1 MGGTTINVQAKANQ
15 ATSSSLPT
23 AFKRSIVTCARLV
36 ILLYAGILIVYFA
49 IRWVGRDDLWF
60 VDILGYILPWLFTP
74 LVVLLPI
81 ALRGRSYVL
90 LAIFI
95 VLTTLF
101 LFTYGHLYCPQS
113 PVHAY
118 EPPFTVMTYN
128 VHIRNTDV
136 DQITASI
143 ENHKPDIVGLHE
155 LRKDVAPALED
166 WSVGQYDYRLVEPG
180 CCGILSRY
188 PILDYQTFQLG
199 EDWAQKAILNIE
211 GRSVELYNVHLQMPL
226 EKENSSLGL
235 LSYRYSNHLRDANV
249 GDLLSRLEETDIP
262 VIVIGDFN
270 MTDQQGPYAAL
281 TDRLYDAHRESGWG
295 MGFANCLPFLGLSTW
310 RIDYIFYSSE
320 LTALQ
325 TTVGSCDGSDHRPV
339 IAKLAFR
346 ADQQPMQGSLAN

>member
-1 MGGTTINVQAKANQ
+1 MCERNTAGGTTINLQAKTDQ
-15 ATSSSLPT
+15 ATSSSLST
-23 AFKRSIVTCARLV
+23 VFKRSIVTCVRLV
-36 ILLYAGILIVYFA
+36 ILLYVGVLFTYFV
-49 IRWVGRDDLWF
+49 IRWMGRGDLWF

-81 ALRGRSYVL
+81 ALLGRSYAL

-95 VLTTLF
+95 VLTALF

-113 PVHAY
+113 SVHAH
-118 EPPFTVMTYN
+118 EPTFTVMTYN

-136 DQITASI
+136 DQITAGI

-155 LRKDVAPALED
+155 LSKDVAPALED
-166 WSVGQYDYRLVEPG
+166 RLVGQYDYRLIEPG

-199 EDWAQKAILNIE
+199 EDWAQKVILNIE
-211 GRSVELYNVHLQMPL
+211 GHSVGLYNVHLEMPL
-226 EKENSSLGL
+226 EMKNNSSDL

-249 GDLLSRLEETDIP
+249 RDLLSRLEETDIP

-270 MTDQQGPYAAL
+270 TTDQQSPYAAL
-281 TDRLYDAHRESGWG
+281 TDRLYDAHSESGWG
-295 MGFANCLPFLGLSTW
+295 MGFTTCLPLLGISTW
-310 RIDYIFYSSE
+310 RIDYIFYSSQ

-325 TTVGSCDGSDHRPV
+325 TVTGSCAGSDHRPV

-346 ADQQPMQGSLAN
+346 AD